1 MAWPVGMEL
10 PTLGPMAFFLAAAVW
25 FVLVAAHVFSGDDGR
40 LTNGYHANMMAA
52 VAWLYAVMRGGPLG
66 RRDHPPDHTMPSS
79 PGMKMPG
86 MDISVPHTAEP
97 WWITTLNWIA
107 AVGFASAAGVLHI
120 AGRRTAGRKEP
131 RGPAVRAERG
141 QLPAAVSTAAALDS
155 RWAAGSAGPARTED
169 SEARGPATGE
179 SEAVPR
185 AG

>member
-1 MAWPVGMEL
+1 MMCAGMVAMAWPVGMEL

-86 MDISVPHTAEP
+86 MDISVPTQP
-97 WWITTLNWIA
+97 NPGGSLPSTGSRRSDSQVPQCIGCITISPSGKRTLR
-107 AVGFASAAGVLHI
+107 S
-120 AGRRTAGRKEP
+120 TP
-131 RGPAVRAERG
+131 RSSG
-141 QLPAAVSTAAALDS
+141 
-155 RWAAGSAGPARTED
+155 
-169 SEARGPATGE
+169 TGE
-179 SEAVPR
+179 RYARHSWPPAWPSCS
-185 AG
+185 A

>member
-1 MAWPVGMEL
+1 MCAGMVAMAWPVGMEL

-66 RRDHPPDHTMPSS
+66 GRDYSPDHTMPSS

-97 WWITTLNWIA
+97 WWITSLNWIA
-107 AVGFASAAGVLHI
+107 AVGFASAAVYWLYHYFAQRKANPAQHTTRLGDWGTLCQAFMASGMAIMFGVML
-120 AGRRTAGRKEP
+120 E
-131 RGPAVRAERG
+131 V
-141 QLPAAVSTAAALDS
+141 
-155 RWAAGSAGPARTED
+155 
-169 SEARGPATGE
+169 
-179 SEAVPR
+179 
-185 AG
+185 